1 MDSKLRLGSHCLL
14 VLFLA
19 TIALAASPSP
29 LCAQGETTSA
39 IVGQVSDSTNAAIPG
54 AAVTITNSET
64 GLQRSAKS
72 DDEGRFNFPQLKPGT
87 YTVKVRAEG
96 FAPQQDD
103 NVFSGLGQKQTVNF
117 TLKVVQSNQTVKV
130 SGQAPLI
137 NPENP
142 NTSTN
147 LNAPALENLPN
158 PGGDLTYPLQFAAGA
173 LVNTAGSG
181 NDFVGGTNGYGN
193 VEFNGLPALSNGY
206 IVDGLETNDPL
217 TNLNSGLST
226 NLVLGLNSIS
236 EVTVNTLS
244 YAVDQGRYGASQVN
258 YVTKS
263 GSNEFHGNLY
273 ELWNGSTFNAADYFT
288 NATPGNH
295 KPRSTVNHFGGSVG
309 GAILHDKLFFFLD
322 SEWVRIALPIVTPTT
337 VPTSAFQDY
346 VLQQL
351 PLGGTDSVTGST
363 YLPAPQLVPFYQKMF
378 SLYGNTSGTPLAV
391 LGCPFDVGG
400 GSPAIV
406 NDGNGCANRQS
417 VSHSSDDHEQVQ
429 TVRIDYN
436 INEKNT
442 TWYRFQTDNGL
453 QAAYTDPINPLFNA
467 LSPQPLYSFAAGY
480 THVFSQNLVN
490 YFNPAFS
497 WYGSLFGPKDF
508 QKTLAAFPIV
518 LQGSGA
524 NAPFTTVGGLD
535 NTWVQGRRASRF
547 FINDNLEWSYG
558 AHELRFGTNTRILR
572 LNDYDFGEGSVP
584 TATYTTLPQYIY
596 GVASTATKTFPTSPN
611 EPFNFLNLDLYAQDT
626 WKISRTL
633 TWTFGI
639 RDTLNSNPLNPH
651 DQIARLRG
659 SFASVPHDVNQ
670 PLNAAVQTGL
680 GNIFSSTPLATLQPR
695 TAIAWQFESKSVLRA
710 GFGVFSD
717 ILPGS
722 IADVVGVNPPYVKT
736 FQAGLLGTVGK
747 AGTAGCDAVL
757 GCTAIAPGVP
767 SSAIDATVA
776 ANQTFSSGFSEGQLS
791 CASTQSNPATCLPPV
806 AISAVPDGKLH
817 APYFLEWSLGLEHE
831 LGSTGSIHAQYV
843 GTRAVNQPYL
853 TQVNGYQTVC
863 DGCFA
868 PFPYARST
876 DPRFGAVTQF
886 STGASSHYNG
896 LQMSAM
902 KRTGHGLMG
911 QINYTFSRC
920 MDTVSN
926 GGFLQFSAGGILSP
940 LPGDL
945 ARDYGPCDYDIRHN
959 LNAQYVYQLPVK
971 IKSPLLGDLLNGW
984 QVSGTVFWHS
994 GIPFSVLSTPYSA
1007 DGNGIVNGSGP
1018 EFASAVSG
1026 VPLYEHNSIPGVTQ
1040 PGTVQWLNPDAFVS
1054 TVDPG
1059 TGACFGGDNPKNCQ
1073 FGNLGRNALRG
1084 PSFVWSDV
1092 YLTKSFSLT
1101 ERVKL
1106 RFDTQV
1112 FNLFNHPNFALP
1124 SMVLAGIPGKPTTQT
1139 GFGAIT
1145 YTTSPPTGLLGV
1157 GLGGDSTPRMIA
1169 FQLRLEF

>member
-1 MDSKLRLGSHCLL
+1 MARM
-14 VLFLA
+14 VLFVVSLVGILFA
-19 TIALAASPSP
+19 FPMRAA
-29 LCAQGETTSA
+29 AQGETTSA
-39 IVGQVSDSTNAAIPG
+39 IVGQVTDPTLAAVPG
-54 AAVTITNSET
+54 AAVTITNQET
-64 GLQRSAKS
+64 ALQRSAKT
-72 DDEGRFNFPQLKPGT
+72 DDEGRFNFSQLKPGP
-87 YTVKVRAEG
+87 YSVKVEAAG
-96 FAPQQDD
+96 FDSQQNDS
-103 NVFSGLGQKQTVNF
+103 VFSGLGQKQTVNF
-117 TLKVVQSNQTVKV
+117 TLKVAGSKQTVEV
-130 SGQAPLI
+130 SGELSLI
-137 NPENP
+137 NPGNA

-147 LNAPALENLPN
+147 LNAPTLENLPN

-173 LVNTAGSG
+173 LVNTAGSS
-181 NDFVGGTNGYGN
+181 NDFVGGTNGFGN

-263 GSNEFHGNLY
+263 GSNQFHGNLY
-273 ELWNGSTFNAADYFT
+273 ELWNGAKFNAANYFT
-288 NATPGNH
+288 NATPESH

-309 GAILHDKLFFFLD
+309 GPIVHNKLFFFFD
-322 SEWVRIALPIVTPTT
+322 SEWVRIALPIVTAAT
-337 VPTSAFQDY
+337 VPTPAFQNY

-351 PLGGTDSVTGST
+351 PLGGTDSVAGSV
-363 YLPAPQLVPFYQKMF
+363 YQPSPQSVPFYQKMF
-378 SLYGNTSGTPLAV
+378 SLYGNTNGTPLTV

-400 GSPAIV
+400 VAPAIP

-429 TVRIDYN
+429 TFRIDYN
-436 INEKNT
+436 FNEENT
-442 TWYRFQTDNGL
+442 TWFRFQTDTGV

-497 WYGSLFGPKDF
+497 WYESLFGPADF
-508 QKTLAAFPIV
+508 QKTLSAFPIV

-535 NTWVQGRRASRF
+535 NTWLQGRRASRF
-547 FINDNLEWSYG
+547 FINDNLAWSHG
-558 AHELRFGTNTRILR
+558 AHELRFGTNTRIFR
-572 LNDYDFGEGSVP
+572 LNDYDFGQGKVP
-584 TATYTTLPQYIY
+584 TVTYNTLPQYIY
-596 GVASTATKTFPTSPN
+596 GVASTATKNFPTSAN

-626 WKISRTL
+626 WKVTKKL

-651 DQIARLRG
+651 QHIARLKG
-659 SFASVPHDVNQ
+659 SLNSISHDVNQ
-670 PLNAAVQTGL
+670 PLNAVIQTGL
-680 GNIFSSTPLATLQPR
+680 GNVFSSTPLAVLQPR
-695 TAIAWQFESKSVLRA
+695 TAIAWQFKPQTVLRA

-717 ILPGS
+717 ILPGT

-736 FQAGLLGTVGK
+736 FQGGLLGTVG
-747 AGTAGCDAVL
+747 GI
-757 GCTAIAPGVP
+757 AIAPGVP
-767 SSAIDATVA
+767 SSAVDATVA
-776 ANQTFSSGFSEGQLS
+776 ASQTFNSGFSQGQLS
-791 CASTQSNPATCLPPV
+791 CASAQANPATCIPPV
-806 AISAVPDGKLH
+806 AITAVPGGKLH
-817 APYFLEWSLGLEHE
+817 APYFMEWSLGLEHQ
-831 LGSTGSIHAQYV
+831 LGTTGSIRAQYV
-843 GTRAVNQPYL
+843 GTRAVNQPYM
-853 TQVNGYQTVC
+853 TQVNGYQSVC
-863 DGCFA
+863 AGCFA
-868 PFPYARST
+868 PFPYGQST

-886 STGASSHYNG
+886 STGANSHYNG
-896 LQMSAM
+896 LQMTAM
-902 KRTGHGLMG
+902 KRLGNGFMG
-911 QINYTFSRC
+911 QLNYTWSRC

-926 GGFLQFSAGGILSP
+926 GGFLQFSAGAILSP

-971 IKSPLLGDLLNGW
+971 LRNRPLGYTLNGW

-1007 DGNGIVNGSGP
+1007 NGNGIVNGSGP
-1018 EFASAVSG
+1018 QFASVVPG
-1026 VPLYEHNSIPGVTQ
+1026 VPLYEHNPIPGVTQ

-1054 TVDPG
+1054 TVDPS
-1059 TGACFGGDNPKNCQ
+1059 TGACLGGDSPKNCQ
-1073 FGNLGRNALRG
+1073 FGDLGRNALRG
-1084 PSFVWSDV
+1084 PNFAWSDF
-1092 YLTKSFSLT
+1092 YLTKWFPLS
-1101 ERVKL
+1101 ERVKM
-1106 RFDTQV
+1106 RFDVQF
-1112 FNLFNHPNFALP
+1112 FNSFNHPNFGLP
-1124 SMVLAGIPGKPTTQT
+1124 SMVLAGIPGKPSTQT
-1139 GFGAIT
+1139 GFGALT

-1169 FQLRLEF
+1169 LQLRLEF